1 MTETHARFLRSPIC
15 SLPVSERD
23 INAHIDSG
31 CSEHVTGGYSNATKA
46 GASSQFRC
54 KDDSASKFA
63 PIFAKSREAKSSIP
77 NTPSK
82 RVDAGTKRKV
92 GPHVLTQQSQSKR
105 VRGSEPVT
113 REGAPLADRLRPQA
127 LSEFVGQK
135 HLTNPG
141 SVLMNLLGSGN
152 FGSIILWGPPGCGKT
167 TLSRLLAGETNCT
180 FKELSAT
187 SSGINDVRAVFEE
200 AKKSLALTEKKTVLF
215 LDEIHRFSKAQQDI
229 FLPYVERGQIQLI
242 GATTENPSFKLTS
255 ALLSRCRVLTL
266 DRLTDEDI
274 RDIIMRAVGRVT
286 GVSNARESHDAE
298 PSSSEDMRGS
308 SQESTCPSILQ
319 ITERVISSMVPLSR
333 GDARTALS
341 LLELVLCA
349 KDVPEDD
356 VIASMRHS
364 VSTSYDRTGDS
375 RYDMI
380 SALHKSIRGSHGSAA
395 MYWLA
400 RMLGTGE
407 DPVYIA
413 RRMVVC
419 ASEDVGLADNQALP
433 LAVATLHACQQI
445 GMPECRINLAHLVAY
460 LAEAPKSTR
469 AYEAYKH
476 AEEAAMSDTS
486 LPVPMAMRNAPTTLM
501 KELGYSEGYKYNP
514 SYAHPVHN
522 EYLPSP
528 VKREKILKET
538 GDMSDKLWD
547 ETALQQWEMQSNGGN
562 LWSGRLAK

>member
-1 MTETHARFLRSPIC
+1 MSSP
-15 SLPVSERD
+15 L
-23 INAHIDSG
+23 
-31 CSEHVTGGYSNATKA
+31 
-46 GASSQFRC
+46 
-54 KDDSASKFA
+54 
-63 PIFAKSREAKSSIP
+63 
-77 NTPSK
+77 
-82 RVDAGTKRKV
+82 
-92 GPHVLTQQSQSKR
+92 SKR
-105 VRGSEPVT
+105 VRALEPVA
-113 REGAPLADRLRPQA
+113 RAGAPLADRLRPQA

-152 FGSIILWGPPGCGKT
+152 LGSIILWGPPGCGKT
-167 TLSRLLAGETNCT
+167 TLSRLLAREADCT

-200 AKKSLALTEKKTVLF
+200 AKRILALTGKKTVLF

-229 FLPYVERGQIQLI
+229 FLPYVEQGQIQLI

-266 DRLTDEDI
+266 DRLTEEDI
-274 RDIIMRAVGRVT
+274 QDIITRAIRRVNCMPST
-286 GVSNARESHDAE
+286 SKPHTVE
-298 PSSSEDMRGS
+298 PSRSQDAGGSSQAS
-308 SQESTCPSILQ
+308 NNSQESTCPSFSQ
-319 ITERVISSMVPLSR
+319 ITERVISSIVSLSC

-341 LLELVLCA
+341 LLELVLCS
-349 KDVPEDD
+349 KDIPEDD

-395 MYWLA
+395 VYWLA
-400 RMLGTGE
+400 RMLCAGE

-413 RRMVVC
+413 RRLVVC

-433 LAVATLHACQQI
+433 LAIATLHACQQI

-469 AYEAYKH
+469 AYEAYKR
-476 AEEAAMSDTS
+476 AEEAAKSDTG
-486 LPVPMAMRNAPTTLM
+486 LPVPMAMRNAPTNLM

-528 VKREKILKET
+528 VKRNTILKEA

-547 ETALQQWEMQSNGGN
+547 EVALRHWEMQCNGGS
-562 LWSGRLAK
+562 LWCGRPVK

>member
-1 MTETHARFLRSPIC
+1 MSNVTCPIC
-15 SLPVSERD
+15 SLSVSERD
-23 INAHIDSG
+23 INAHIDSA
-31 CSEHVTGGYSNATKA
+31 CSKHVTGENSNATKA
-46 GASSQFRC
+46 EASSQFRR
-54 KDDSASKFA
+54 KDDAASKVA
-63 PIFAKSREAKSSIP
+63 PIFGRSREAKSSTP
-77 NTPSK
+77 NTFP
-82 RVDAGTKRKV
+82 RPADAGTKRKV
-92 GPHVLTQQSQSKR
+92 GPFALTQQSLAKR
-105 VRGSEPVT
+105 VRASEPVA

-127 LSEFVGQK
+127 LSEFIGQK

-141 SVLMNLLGSGN
+141 SVLMNLIGSGN
-152 FGSIILWGPPGCGKT
+152 FGSIIFWGPPGCGKT
-167 TLSRLLAGETNCT
+167 TLARLLAAVANST

-200 AKKSLALTEKKTVLF
+200 AKKSFALTEKKTVLF
-215 LDEIHRFSKAQQDI
+215 LDEIHRFSKVQQDI

-266 DRLTDEDI
+266 DRLTDEDM
-274 RDIIMRAVGRVT
+274 RNIITRAIGRVT
-286 GVSNARESHDAE
+286 GMSNANKPHDAE
-298 PSSSEDMRGS
+298 PSYSEDIGGS
-308 SQESTCPSILQ
+308 SQESVCPSIPQ
-319 ITERVISSMVPLSR
+319 ITERVISSMVSLSR

-341 LLELVLCA
+341 LLELVLYA
-349 KDVPEDD
+349 KDLPEDD
-356 VIASMRHS
+356 VITSMRHS

-380 SALHKSIRGSHGSAA
+380 SALHKSVRGSHGSAA

-400 RMLGTGE
+400 RMLCTGE

-522 EYLPSP
+522 DYLPSP
-528 VKREKILKET
+528 VKRENILKEA

-547 ETALQQWEMQSNGGN
+547 ETALQQWEMQCNGGN
-562 LWSGRLAK
+562 PWSGRIVK